1 MQLGANQLNVSG
13 ISKECVM
20 LFNESSLLKYSSQK
34 RTESSVS
41 KSPENKTFYFRQKNG
56 KSEMQQA
63 ITRTSLAN

>member
-41 KSPENKTFYFRQKNG
+41 KCANPQKIKRFTFDRKLVGVKRNRLLPG
-56 KSEMQQA
+56 PV
-63 ITRTSLAN
+63 